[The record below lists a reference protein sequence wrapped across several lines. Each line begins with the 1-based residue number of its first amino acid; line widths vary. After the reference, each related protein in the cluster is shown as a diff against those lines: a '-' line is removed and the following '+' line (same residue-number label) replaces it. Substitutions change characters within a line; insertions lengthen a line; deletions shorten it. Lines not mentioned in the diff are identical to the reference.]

1 MKINLRYLP
10 NRLTRKDR
18 KKQTKELMKS
28 RSLYRKGVYH
38 PRPKN
43 VSC

>member
-18 KKQTKELMKS
+18 KKQGKELMKS
-28 RSLYRKGVYH
+28 RHLYRKGIYH
-38 PRPKN
+38 
-43 VSC
+43 